1 MAVLACLQHD
11 PRASARLIEALGEE
25 HVILACPGW
34 DRLRDLLGSHRVDGC
49 ILDLERSGRDDAL
62 RPLEEIRLGHPGLAV
77 VVYTDFHGRELDLFL
92 LGRLGVDG
100 VVLAGR
106 EDDSSLIRQVVDR
119 ALASALAGW
128 VVARL
133 GGRLD
138 PVGVAALRWA
148 VEHARDTPDVARFSE
163 AVGMSPRVLNV
174 RLRSAGLPSA
184 GRILLWGRLL
194 RCAGMMRGRAA
205 TLETVAYRLG
215 YSSASALRRAMR
227 QQARL
232 TPSEFSTS
240 LGVEYV
246 VEAFLECLPPS
257 RPILRRVGGP
267 RPVAEVLSRGLE

>member
-11 PRASARLIEALGEE
+11 PRASARLLEALGEE
-25 HVILACPGW
+25 HVILSSPGW
-34 DRLRDLLGSHRVDGC
+34 ERLRELLISHRVDGC
-49 ILDLERSGRDDAL
+49 ILDLERFSREDAL
-62 RPLEEIRLGHPGLAV
+62 RPLEELRMVHPGLAL
-77 VVYTDFHGRELDLFL
+77 VVYTDFRGRELDLFL

-106 EDDSSLIRQVVDR
+106 EDDSSLIRQVVDQ

-128 VVARL
+128 VGARL
-133 GGRLD
+133 SGRLD

-184 GRILLWGRLL
+184 ARILLWGRLL
-194 RCAGMMRGRAA
+194 RCAEMMRGSTS
-205 TLETVAYRLG
+205 TLETVAFRLG

-227 QQARL
+227 QQASL
-232 TPSEFSTS
+232 SPSEFSSS
-240 LGVEYV
+240 LGVEAV
-246 VEAFLECLPPS
+246 VEAFLDGLHPP
-257 RPILRRVGGP
+257 RPTLRRVRGP
-267 RPVAEVLSRGLE
+267 QLARVLRRGRE